1 MASTETLSQQT
12 TPPILEERPED
23 ERIFTASQWRLMWWR
38 FKRHKLAMISAV
50 VLIFFYVVAIFCEFV
65 APHDPGRYSSK
76 LVFAPPRS
84 IHLIDYDE
92 NGTPSFRP
100 FIYGYDSER
109 NMETFEMEYV
119 VNEEEKYYLG
129 LFVHGDPYKLWGLFE
144 TDLHLFGTLEKTDE
158 PLFLW
163 GADDLGRDF
172 MSRLIYG
179 ARVSLSVGLIGV
191 ILSFVLGILLGGI
204 SGYYGGTVD
213 MIIQRLIEVLRS
225 IPGIPLWLTL
235 SAALPPN
242 WPLIQKYFAIT
253 LILSFLGWVGIARVV
268 RGKFLSLREE
278 EFVLAARLSGTSE
291 IKIILI
297 HLVPSFMS
305 DLIARLTLSIPGMI
319 IGETALSFLGLGL
332 SDPVISWGVL
342 LQSAQQITVVA
353 LYPWLLLPG
362 LAIVFVVL
370 AFNFMGDGLRDAA
383 DPYTQ

>member
-1 MASTETLSQQT
+1 
-12 TPPILEERPED
+12 
-23 ERIFTASQWRLMWWR
+23 
-38 FKRHKLAMISAV
+38 
-50 VLIFFYVVAIFCEFV
+50 
-65 APHDPGRYSSK
+65 
-76 LVFAPPRS
+76 
-84 IHLIDYDE
+84 
-92 NGTPSFRP
+92 
-100 FIYGYDSER
+100 
-109 NMETFEMEYV
+109 
-119 VNEEEKYYLG
+119 
-129 LFVHGDPYKLWGLFE
+129 
-144 TDLHLFGTLEKTDE
+144 LEKTDE